1 MRPDLRT
8 LNRERCQETRRTGS
22 DKLLAAHGK
31 SDLLDRTLTFRD
43 ARENDAADLAE
54 IGRDTFMETF
64 GQLYPPTDLKR
75 FLDDTYTLDTM
86 RADLRDPQVEVRIA
100 FAGRRLV
107 AYCKIGP
114 VKLPVDTAGRSALE
128 LHRVYVY
135 QARQGV
141 GVGRILLAWAMER
154 ARQRRAQDL
163 YLGVWE
169 SNTRAI
175 ALYESRG
182 FEQVGA
188 YKFRV
193 GDTLDDEIIMRL
205 KLA

>member
-1 MRPDLRT
+1 MT
-8 LNRERCQETRRTGS
+8 V
-22 DKLLAAHGK
+22 
-31 SDLLDRTLTFRD
+31 LDRTLTFRD

-54 IGRDTFMETF
+54 IGRDTFVETF
-64 GQLYPPTDLKR
+64 GHLYPPTDLKT
-75 FLDDTYTLDTM
+75 FLDETYTLDTM

-114 VKLPVDTAGRSALE
+114 VKLPVDTAGRKALE

-141 GVGRILLAWAMER
+141 GVGRILLTWAIER
-154 ARQRRAQDL
+154 ARRRGAQDL

-169 SNTRAI
+169 SNERAI

-182 FEQVGA
+182 FKKAGG

-193 GDTLDDEIIMRL
+193 GDTLDNEIIMRL
-205 KLA
+205 ELA